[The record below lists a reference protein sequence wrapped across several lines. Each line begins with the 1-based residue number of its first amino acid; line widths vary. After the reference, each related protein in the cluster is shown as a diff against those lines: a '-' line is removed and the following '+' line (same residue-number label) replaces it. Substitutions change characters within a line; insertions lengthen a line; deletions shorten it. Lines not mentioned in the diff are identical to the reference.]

1 MKKKML
7 LIMMLLIT
15 LSGSYKEEAKAVDN
29 PDVLTESLYTSES
42 GPPVFIIFP
51 KDITVK
57 EDSVTTITTQ
67 INGTSLYMSTFFIM
81 TYILT
86 TIRNLQ

>member
-15 LSGSYKEEAKAVDN
+15 LSGSYKKRKQKRSIT
-29 PDVLTESLYTSES
+29 LMYSTETLYTSES
-42 GPPVFIIFP
+42 GPPVFITFP

-57 EDSVTTITTQ
+57 EDSCYYHYNSNQ
-67 INGTSLYMSTFFIM
+67 
-81 TYILT
+81 
-86 TIRNLQ
+86 RNLPYICRHFS